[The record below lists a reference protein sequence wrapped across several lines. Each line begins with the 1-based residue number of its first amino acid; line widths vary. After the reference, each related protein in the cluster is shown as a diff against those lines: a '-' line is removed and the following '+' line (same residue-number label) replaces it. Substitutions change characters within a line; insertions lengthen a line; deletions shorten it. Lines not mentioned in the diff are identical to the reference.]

1 MFKLTSAVNAAG
13 RVMYGALAVA
23 ILLFGLTSAVYAQQ
37 ATGSIR
43 GTVLGAG
50 EGVEVEAVDISRGVT
65 RSRTTDANGEFRF
78 EGIQTGDYELRV
90 LKSGAVVDSA
100 VVDVG
105 LAAVVVVNMGY
116 TEADVEEIIVTG
128 SRVQPMDTSIAESG
142 LIVSSEV
149 LLEMPIERDLTS
161 VAMMA
166 PGVSLGDYRF
176 GGVGNVSFA
185 GASIAENT
193 SYINGLNLTNFRTG
207 VGFSEVPFEFYDTL
221 QVKTGGYSAKFGRSL
236 GGVMNAR
243 SKSGSNDWTAGANV
257 YYTDLIDTS
266 PETFL
271 AANDQ
276 DVDQETELNV
286 FLSGPILK
294 DHLFFYVLAADSN
307 VEQEYAGNQ
316 SGRGY
321 KYEADET
328 FWGLKLDGYIT
339 ENHHFEFT
347 AFSDER
353 TGVEGAYE
361 FDPDTDQWG
370 GYLGD
375 TFYERGGDNWIATYT
390 GDFFNDFQLSV
401 SYGENKQNRT
411 TQPATAV
418 YPVVYEY
425 DGGFVAQGPWTNFFV
440 EEGDDK
446 REMTRVDL
454 TWRLGSH
461 TLSGGL
467 DMETN
472 TANNATILS
481 GGVYWLKDPSNTYND
496 CPLSACPD
504 GGANVRRRTYESGGS
519 FETNSDAFY
528 IQDVWDINENWS
540 VEVGVRNETFENLN
554 GLGDTFVEVDD
565 QWAPRT
571 AFVWNPDGVGQNKIF
586 GNWGL
591 YYLPIAANTN
601 IRMSG
606 GETYIHD
613 YFAWDGVSVDAN
625 QAPTNVGAQWDQVI
639 FGNGE
644 VPDTRSTT
652 DRNLEAMYQSE
663 FILGYS
669 FVTDTGIELGIKG
682 IYRELETT
690 IEDVAID
697 AAVIDYYNSNGS
709 WDDSLVGGD
718 TVEDVFGGFHQYVLT
733 NPGQEMDVYIPE
745 QEEFITLTAD
755 QLGYPKAERKYEA
768 VELTFDR
775 PFDGTW
781 SLSASYTWANS
792 EGNHEGYVKSDNGQ
806 DDAGITQNFDQ
817 PGLVDYSYGKLPTH
831 REHTIKVFGSYLF
844 GSGIRVGTNF
854 FWQTGRPYGCYG
866 VHPTDVFAADYGADS
881 HFCGGLPVPRG
892 SLGETPD
899 VMKFDLGV
907 QYNWQISDFD
917 ILFAFD
923 IFNLFNSANPTLY
936 NEFGETDS
944 GVPDDDFLKIQQYQA
959 PRSMRLSARVQW
971 D

>member
-1 MFKLTSAVNAAG
+1 MSKLTSAVNTVS
-13 RVMYGALAVA
+13 RIMYGGLAVA
-23 ILLFGLTSAVYAQQ
+23 ILIFGLTSTVYAQQ

-43 GTVLGAG
+43 GVVVGAG
-50 EGVEVEAVDISRGVT
+50 AGVTVEAVDSTRGVT
-65 RSRTTDANGEFRF
+65 RSKTTDADGAFRF
-78 EGIQTGDYELRV
+78 DGITTGDYEVRV
-90 LKSGAVVDSA
+90 LRDGAVIDSA

-105 LAAVVVVNMGY
+105 LAAVVIVNMGY
-116 TEADVEEIIVTG
+116 TEAAIEEIVVTG
-128 SRVQPMDTSIAESG
+128 SRVQPLDTSIAESG
-142 LIVSSEV
+142 LIISSDV

-161 VAMMA
+161 VAMLA

-221 QVKTGGYSAKFGRSL
+221 QVKTGGYSAKYGRAL

-243 SKSGSNDWTAGANV
+243 SKSGSNDWKVGANI

-276 DVDQETELNV
+276 DVNTDTKMNV

-294 DHLFFYVLAADSN
+294 DHLFFYVLLEDSN

-316 SGRGY
+316 SERGY

-328 FWGLKLDGYIT
+328 FWGVKLDGYIT

-347 AFSDER
+347 AFSDESEAI
-353 TGVEGAYE
+353 EGTYE
-361 FDPDTDQWG
+361 FDPENARWG
-370 GYLGD
+370 DYLGD
-375 TFYERGGDNWIATYT
+375 TIYNRGGDNWIATYT
-390 GDFFNDFQLSV
+390 GDFFNDFQVSV

-411 TQPATAV
+411 TAPSTADI
-418 YPVVYEY
+418 PVVYEY
-425 DGGFVAQGPWTNFFV
+425 RDGFVALGNWTNFTV
-440 EEGDDK
+440 DGGDDK
-446 REMTRVDL
+446 REMARIDL
-454 TWRLGSH
+454 TWQLGDH
-461 TLSGGL
+461 ALSGGL
-467 DMETN
+467 DDETN
-472 TANNATILS
+472 TAVNSTVNS
-481 GGVYWLKDPSNTYND
+481 GGVYWLRDPFNTYNSCPPAD
-496 CPLSACPD
+496 CPD
-504 GGANVRRRTYESGGS
+504 NGANVRRRTYESGGT
-519 FETNSDAFY
+519 FETKSTAYY
-528 IQDVWDINENWS
+528 IQDTWDINEYWT
-540 VEVGVRNETFENLN
+540 VEIGMRNETFENLN
-554 GLGDTFVEVDD
+554 AEGDIFVEVDD

-613 YFAWDGVSVDAN
+613 WFAWDGVSENA
-625 QAPTNVGAQWDQVI
+625 QREPTNLGPQWDQTV
-639 FGNGE
+639 FGDGS

-669 FVTDTGIELGIKG
+669 FVTDTGIELGVKG
-682 IYRELETT
+682 IYRQLETT

-697 AAVIDYYNSNGS
+697 AAVINYYNSNGG
-709 WDDSLVGGD
+709 WTGDD
-718 TVEDVFGGFHQYVLT
+718 TVEDVFTGFHQYVLT
-733 NPGQEMDVYIPE
+733 NPGQEMNVYIPE
-745 QEEFITLTAD
+745 QSEYISLTPE
-755 QLGYPKAERKYEA
+755 QLGYPKAKREYQALEFT
-768 VELTFDR
+768 LDR

-781 SLSASYTWANS
+781 AMNASYTWSNS

-817 PGLVDYSYGKLPTH
+817 PGLTDYSYGKLPTH
-831 REHTIKVFGSYLF
+831 REHTIKLFGSYLF
-844 GSGIRVGTNF
+844 GNGIRVGSTF
-854 FWQTGRPYGCYG
+854 FWQSGRPYGCFG

-881 HFCGGLPVPRG
+881 HFCGGVPVPRG
-892 SLGETPD
+892 SLGDTPD
-899 VMKFDLGV
+899 VLKFDLGV
-907 QYNWQISDFD
+907 QYNLQVSDFD
-917 ILFAFD
+917 ILLALD

-936 NEFGETDS
+936 SEFGETDS
-944 GVPDDDFLKIQQYQA
+944 GSPDPDFLKIQQYQA

>member
-1 MFKLTSAVNAAG
+1 
-13 RVMYGALAVA
+13 MYGALAVA

-50 EGVEVEAVDISRGVT
+50 EGVEVEAVDIDRGVT

-105 LAAVVVVNMGY
+105 LAATVVVNMGY

-207 VGFSEVPFEFYDTL
+207 VGFSQVPFEFYDTL
-221 QVKTGGYSAKFGRSL
+221 QVKTGGYSAKYGRSL

-243 SKSGSNDWTAGANV
+243 SKSGSNDWVAGANV

-276 DVDQETELNV
+276 DVDTDTELNV
-286 FLSGPILK
+286 FLGGPIWK

-339 ENHHFEFT
+339 ENHHLEFT

-353 TGVEGAYE
+353 TGVEGTYE
-361 FDPDTDQWG
+361 FDPDSDQWG
-370 GYLGD
+370 DYLGD
-375 TFYERGGDNWIATYT
+375 TYYERGGDNWIATYT
-390 GDFFNDFQLSV
+390 GDFFNDFQISA

-411 TQPATAV
+411 TAPATAEF
-418 YPVVYEY
+418 PVVYEY
-425 DGGFVAQGPWTNFFV
+425 RDGFVALGNWTNFTV
-440 EEGDDK
+440 ESGDDT
-446 REMTRVDL
+446 REMMRVDL

-461 TLSGGL
+461 TISGGW
-467 DMETN
+467 DSETN
-472 TANNATILS
+472 TAVNATVNS
-481 GGVYWLKDPSNTYND
+481 GGVYWLRDPTNAYNS
-496 CPLSACPD
+496 CPLADCPD

-554 GLGDTFVEVDD
+554 GEGDVFVEVDD

-613 YFAWDGVSVDAN
+613 YFAWDGVSVDPST
-625 QAPTNVGAQWDQVI
+625 QAPTNVGAQWDQVV

-697 AAVIDYYNSNGS
+697 AAVIDYYNSTGG
-709 WDDSLVGGD
+709 WDASMVGGD
-718 TVEDVFGGFHQYVLT
+718 TVEDVFTGFHQYVLT

-745 QEEFITLTAD
+745 QEEYIQLTAD
-755 QLGYPKAERKYEA
+755 QLGYPKAEREYQA

-817 PGLVDYSYGKLPTH
+817 PGLTDYSYGKLPTH

-854 FWQTGRPYGCYG
+854 FWQSGRPYGCFG

-881 HFCGGLPVPRG
+881 HFCGGVPVPRG
-892 SLGETPD
+892 SLGDTPD

-923 IFNLFNSANPTLY
+923 IFNLFNSANPTVY

-944 GVPDDDFLKIQQYQA
+944 GVPDPDFLQIRQYQA